1 MRRLIALLVLAAVVF
16 PISGQSADGTCTVGA
31 PTSISPSVPALV
43 QTIDC
48 TASADNASF
57 PSTTVT
63 TTKVFG
69 RYLVQVSTNPG
80 AGAAAPTAAY
90 DITLTDSDGLDNALG
105 LLADRSATATER
117 VSIANTTIVYPVV
130 LGNYTLAI
138 TNNLVNSAAVQIKL
152 IYMAQ

>member
-1 MRRLIALLVLAAVVF
+1 MRRFIILLTLFIGVF
-16 PISGQSADGTCTVGA
+16 PVLGWTAGTCTVSS
-31 PTSISPSVPALV
+31 PVSISPLVPTQV

-48 TASADNASF
+48 TASADDGSF
-57 PSTTVT
+57 PSTTIT
-63 TTKVFG
+63 TTKVLG

-105 LLADRSATATER
+105 LLVDRSATATER
-117 VSIANTTIVYPVV
+117 VSIANSTVAYPIV

-138 TNNLVNSAAVQIKL
+138 TNNIVHSATVQVKL
-152 IYMAQ
+152 IYVAQ